1 MLLRSLHNAAP
12 SSNATEGNGFCNK
25 MGVVHIQLFV
35 IWAPYNHTICM
46 AFEYTICMS
55 FDHTARAGRQLLAS
69 LPPCETNYLLL
80 STSCLL
86 VQHAEGEWVL
96 SNQRRQVISLLW
108 WPWPSGD
115 SPISGS
121 RVLCHQGGE
130 PSALAEPVETWGAGL
145 VTHSFTRGI
154 CENKRNTLL
163 RKQIIKPHSKVL
175 LD

>member
-1 MLLRSLHNAAP
+1 MLLRSLHNAAQ
-12 SSNATEGNGFCNK
+12 SSNATEGDSFCNE
-25 MGVVHIQLFV
+25 MGVVHVQLSV
-35 IWAPYNHTICM
+35 VWPPYNHT
-46 AFEYTICMS
+46 TCMS
-55 FDHTARAGRQLLAS
+55 FDHTARAGMQLLAS
-69 LPPCETNYLLL
+69 LPPCKTNYLLL
-80 STSCLL
+80 STLCLL

-96 SNQRRQVISLLW
+96 SDQRCQVISLRW

-163 RKQIIKPHSKVL
+163 RKQTVKPHSKVHL
-175 LD
+175 S